1 MKIKNYGKLKGNR
14 DKYMI
19 DAFQTIMANYLQ
31 KNLNDSQVKD
41 LLKLLDEE
49 DQHILDE
56 LIRYYYL
63 NKAKD
68 HL

>member
-1 MKIKNYGKLKGNR
+1 
-14 DKYMI
+14 MI

-63 NKAKD
+63 NKTKD